1 MTLNVEVTMQLG
13 RLGVWYSTDKLGG
26 ARQIKEF
33 VGTVE
38 QLGYDTLWYPE
49 SRGYESLS
57 AAGFM
62 LEHST
67 KLKFG
72 SSIASI
78 YARDAFTSRRGM
90 LSLQQLYGERFILGL
105 GVSHVPMVEG
115 IRGHKYEKP
124 VPAMRAYLDGITK
137 GEAGADNWPIAI
149 AALGPLMLKLSAEK
163 TRGALP
169 YNTTPQHTAEA
180 ARILGPGKWLVAE
193 QKVALETD
201 PAKAR
206 ALGRKELS
214 RYMVLDNYRN
224 NWLRI
229 GFSDAELANGGSD
242 RFIDAMM
249 LWGTA
254 DKVRQGLRAHF
265 DAGAT
270 HVCIQPVHEDG
281 NTAAR
286 DRILTELADT

>member
-1 MTLNVEVTMQLG
+1 MQLG

-26 ARQIKEF
+26 PQQIKQF
-33 VGTVE
+33 VSTVE
-38 QLGYDTLWYPE
+38 RLGYDTLWYPE

-57 AAGFM
+57 VAGFM
-62 LEHST
+62 LANTT

-72 SSIASI
+72 SSIASM
-78 YARDAFTSRRGM
+78 YARDAFTARRGM
-90 LSLQQLYGERFILGL
+90 LSLHQLYGERFILGL

-115 IRGHKYEKP
+115 VRGHKYEKP

-137 GEAGADNWPIAI
+137 GEAGSENWPIAI
-149 AALGPLMLKLSAEK
+149 AALGPLMLKLAGER

-169 YNTTPQHTAEA
+169 YNTTPEHTAEA
-180 ARILGPGKWLVAE
+180 KKILGPNKWLVAE
-193 QKVALETD
+193 QKVTLETD
-201 PAKAR
+201 AAKAR

-229 GFSDAELANGGSD
+229 GFSEAELANGGSD
-242 RFIDAMM
+242 RFIDAMV
-249 LWGTA
+249 LWGSA

-270 HVCIQPVHEDG
+270 HVCIQPVHDDG
-281 NTAAR
+281 DTAAR
-286 DRILTELADT
+286 DRILTELANT

>member
-1 MTLNVEVTMQLG
+1 MQLG

-26 ARQIKEF
+26 PQQIRQF
-33 VGTVE
+33 VGIVE

-57 AAGFM
+57 VAGFM
-62 LEHST
+62 LANTT

-78 YARDAFTSRRGM
+78 YARDAFTARRGM
-90 LSLQQLYGERFILGL
+90 LSLHQLYGERFILGL

-124 VPAMRAYLDGITK
+124 VPVMRAYLDGITK
-137 GEAGADNWPIAI
+137 GEAGSENWPIAI
-149 AALGPLMLKLSAEK
+149 AALGPLMLKLAAQN

-169 YNTTPQHTAEA
+169 YNTTPRHTAEA
-180 ARILGPGKWLVAE
+180 AKILGPDKWLVAE
-193 QKVALETD
+193 QKVCLETD
-201 PAKAR
+201 PATAR

-229 GFSDAELANGGSD
+229 GFSEAELADGGSD
-242 RFIDAMM
+242 RFIDSMV
-249 LWGTA
+249 LWGNA
-254 DKVRQGLRAHF
+254 DTVRRGLRAHF

-270 HVCIQPVHEDG
+270 HVCIQPVHADG
-281 NTAAR
+281 DTAAR
-286 DRILTELADT
+286 DRILAELADT

>member
-1 MTLNVEVTMQLG
+1 L
-13 RLGVWYSTDKLGG
+13 KL
-26 ARQIKEF
+26 
-33 VGTVE
+33 
-38 QLGYDTLWYPE
+38 
-49 SRGYESLS
+49 
-57 AAGFM
+57 
-62 LEHST
+62 
-67 KLKFG
+67 G

-78 YARDAFTSRRGM
+78 YARDAFTSRRGL
-90 LSLQQLYGERFILGL
+90 LSLQALYGDRFILGL

-124 VPAMRAYLDGITK
+124 IPAMRGYLDGIAK
-137 GEAGADNWPIAI
+137 GEAGSENWPIAI
-149 AALGPLMLKLSAEK
+149 AALGPLMLKLSASH

-169 YNTTPQHTAEA
+169 YNTTPHHTAEA
-180 ARILGPGKWLVAE
+180 AKILGPDKWLVAE
-193 QKVALETD
+193 QKVTLETD

-229 GFSDAELANGGSD
+229 GFSEAELANGGSD
-242 RFIDAMM
+242 RFIDAMV
-249 LWGTA
+249 LWGDAATV
-254 DKVRQGLRAHF
+254 KRGLSAHF

-270 HVCIQPVHEDG
+270 QVCIQPVHADG
-281 NTAAR
+281 DTAAR